1 MAKTARFKEAF
12 RRLSP
17 YLKRY
22 RRTAIFMV
30 LVGAIAA
37 SGQRLTLIF
46 LKPLVTLLFPERAA
60 DAPAATEL
68 SLLDQFSQNWID
80 PAIAGVTVFGLGP
93 EASAVTLLVG
103 FMVVA
108 AVVFALLQFW
118 FLRMSRMIGIWM
130 IVDLRQ
136 DLAQHLLR
144 MGMRYHA
151 GRRLGDVVSRMT
163 ADVSTSLRLL
173 NILVEELIQGP
184 FNILASLFLAYAA
197 APRATLGMLIF
208 VPLLAWPIFKIGPR
222 VRRRSA
228 RSQEKLGDTT
238 QSLMQMLSGIR
249 VVKAFRL
256 EDREAEEFKKTN
268 DEFVHQTD
276 RMVKAQATSQ
286 GFTAFLAQAGTGI
299 LIGVLVLIQVSGYR
313 IFTDA
318 GNMTLFFLGIGTMFA
333 HVKRL
338 SKALSNI
345 FVSMGATERIFEV
358 FDIPAETT
366 DEKLGVDFDG
376 FDAEIEFR
384 NVGFDYEMGEGPAL
398 EELNFKVKRGER
410 IALVGPSGSG
420 KSTLLDL
427 IARFY
432 KPSSGEILIDGQ
444 NLNDLRRSDWL
455 DRLAIVSQTPF
466 LFQSTLGENVRLGKR
481 GSSDE
486 EVITA
491 LQAAQLGDFLRDVK
505 GGLDAEVG
513 ESGTRLSGGQAQRV
527 TIARAMLRN
536 ADLLLL
542 DEATSALDTHSER
555 RVQEALHRL
564 LTGRTAFVIAHRL
577 STIQDCDRILVLDGG
592 RIVEE
597 GSHDALLAAEG
608 HYAKMWQLQHQAG

>member
-1 MAKTARFKEAF
+1 
-12 RRLSP
+12 
-17 YLKRY
+17 
-22 RRTAIFMV
+22 MV
-30 LVGAIAA
+30 LIGAIAA

-60 DAPAATEL
+60 DEAVSSEM
-68 SLLDQFSQNWID
+68 SLLDSFSQNWIE
-80 PAIAGVTVFGLGP
+80 PSIEGISIFGMGP
-93 EASAVTLLVG
+93 EASAVTALVG

-108 AVVFALLQFW
+108 ALVFALLQFW

-136 DLAQHLLR
+136 DLANHLLR

-184 FNILASLFLAYAA
+184 FNIMASLFLAYAA

-256 EDREAEEFKKTN
+256 EDREAEEFKKAN

-299 LIGVLVLIQVSGYR
+299 LIGVLVLVQVSGYR

-358 FDIPAETT
+358 FDIPAETS
-366 DEKLGVDFDG
+366 DEKAGKPFDG
-376 FDAEIEFR
+376 FDGQIEFR

-398 EELNFKVKRGER
+398 QELNFTVKRGER

-432 KPSSGEILIDGQ
+432 KPTSGEILIDGQ
-444 NLNDLRRSDWL
+444 NLNELRRADWL

-466 LFQSTLGENVRLGKR
+466 LFQSTIGENVRLGKR
-481 GSSDE
+481 GASDE

-491 LQAAQLGDFLRDVK
+491 LEAAQLGNFLREVN
-505 GGLDAEVG
+505 GGLEAEVG

-527 TIARAMLRN
+527 TIARAMLRD

-577 STIQDCDRILVLDGG
+577 STIQDCDRILVLEDG

-597 GSHDALLAAEG
+597 GSHDDLLAAEG
-608 HYAKMWQLQHQAG
+608 AYAKMWLLQHQSG

>member
-1 MAKTARFKEAF
+1 
-12 RRLSP
+12 
-17 YLKRY
+17 
-22 RRTAIFMV
+22 MV
-30 LVGAIAA
+30 LIGAIAA
-37 SGQRLTLIF
+37 TGQRLTLVF

-60 DAPAATEL
+60 ETEQAVEL
-68 SLLDQFSQNWID
+68 SLLDRFSEGWIE
-80 PAIAGVTVFGLGP
+80 PLIADVHIFGMGSQ
-93 EASAVTLLVG
+93 ESAVALLVG

-108 AVVFALLQFW
+108 AVVFALMQYW

-151 GRRLGDVVSRMT
+151 SRRLGDVVSRMT

-184 FNILASLFLAYAA
+184 FNIFASLFLAYAA
-197 APRATLGMLIF
+197 APKATLGMLIF
-208 VPLLAWPIFKIGPR
+208 IPLLAWPIFKIGPR

-238 QSLMQMLSGIR
+238 HSLMQMLSGIR

-256 EDREAEEFKKTN
+256 EDREAAEFRKAN

-299 LIGVLVLIQVSGYR
+299 LIGVLVLIQVSGIR

-358 FDIPAETT
+358 FDIPAES
-366 DEKLGVDFDG
+366 EEEGEGLAFDG
-376 FDAEIEFR
+376 FEQEIRFE
-384 NVGFDYEMGEGPAL
+384 NVSFDYGIDEGPAL
-398 EELNFKVKRGER
+398 QELSFSVRRGER

-432 KPSSGEILIDGQ
+432 KPSSGQILIDGVD
-444 NLNDLRRSDWL
+444 LNEVRRSDWL

-466 LFQSTLGENVRLGKR
+466 LFQSTLGVNVRMGKR
-481 GSSDE
+481 DANDE
-486 EVITA
+486 EVIQA
-491 LQAAQLGDFLRDVK
+491 LQAAQLGDFLK
-505 GGLDAEVG
+505 EAKQGLDTEVG
-513 ESGTRLSGGQAQRV
+513 EGGTRLSGGQAQRV

-536 ADLLLL
+536 SDLLLL

-577 STIQDCDRILVLDGG
+577 STIQDCDRILVLEGG

-597 GSHDALLAAEG
+597 GSHDTLLADDG
-608 HYAKMWQLQHQAG
+608 HYAKMWQLQHQAGGEA

>member
-1 MAKTARFKEAF
+1 
-12 RRLSP
+12 
-17 YLKRY
+17 
-22 RRTAIFMV
+22 MV
-30 LVGAIAA
+30 LIGAIAA

-46 LKPLVTLLFPERAA
+46 LKPLVTLLFPEGAEVSA
-60 DAPAATEL
+60 SSEL
-68 SLLDQFSQNWID
+68 SLLDRFSQGWIEPTID
-80 PAIAGVTVFGLGP
+80 GVTVFGMGP
-93 EASAVTLLVG
+93 EASAVAMLVG
-103 FMVVA
+103 LMVVA
-108 AVVFALLQFW
+108 AIVFAVLQFW

-184 FNILASLFLAYAA
+184 FNIMASLFLAYAA

-256 EDREAEEFKKTN
+256 EDREAQEFKKAN

-358 FDIPAETT
+358 FDIPAETA
-366 DEKLGVDFDG
+366 DEGEGKKFNG
-376 FDAEIEFR
+376 FDANIEFR

-398 EELNFKVKRGER
+398 QELNFTVKRGER

-432 KPSSGEILIDGQ
+432 KPTSGQILVDGQ
-444 NLNDLRRSDWL
+444 DLNELRRADWL
-455 DRLAIVSQTPF
+455 DRLAIVSQSPF
-466 LFQSTLGENVRLGKR
+466 LFQSTIGENVRLGKR
-481 GSSDE
+481 DASDE
-486 EVITA
+486 EVVTA
-491 LQAAQLGDFLRDVK
+491 LEAAQLGNFLKEVK

-577 STIQDCDRILVLDGG
+577 STIQDCDRILVLDEG

-597 GSHDALLAAEG
+597 GSHDDLLATDGA
-608 HYAKMWQLQHQAG
+608 YAKMWQLQHQAGS